1 MGIVS
6 AISRLQAAPK
16 SSQCHLSKAKNS
28 MQPHKIHGLYAIT
41 PDEANTDLL
50 LAKVEAALQGG
61 ISVLQ
66 YRNKQASEQLQ
77 TQQAS
82 AIFPLCKQYQVPL
95 IINDS
100 VELCLALNADGVH
113 IGADDG
119 NIAEV
124 RAKLGANKILGAS
137 CYNRFDLAL
146 SAQQAG
152 ASYVAFGACFASSTK
167 PHAPVAS
174 LDLFKQAK
182 AQLKIPA
189 VAIGGITLENAN
201 LAIAAGANAI
211 AVINA
216 IFNADDIKAQ
226 TEKFKLL
233 FQKS

>member
-1 MGIVS
+1 MNS
-6 AISRLQAAPK
+6 LQ
-16 SSQCHLSKAKNS
+16 H
-28 MQPHKIHGLYAIT
+28 HKINGLYAIT
-41 PDEANTDLL
+41 PDIADTDLL
-50 LAKVEAALQGG
+50 LAKIEAALQGG
-61 ISVLQ
+61 VSVLQ
-66 YRNKQASEQLQ
+66 YRNKHANYRLQ

-82 AIFPLCKQYQVPL
+82 AIFPLCKQYRVPF

-100 VELCLALNADGVH
+100 IELCLTLDADGVH

-124 RAKLGANKILGAS
+124 KASLGANKILGAS

-152 ASYVAFGACFASSTK
+152 ATYVAFGACFASSTK

-182 AQLKIPA
+182 AQLHIPA
-189 VAIGGITLENAN
+189 VAIGGITLENAA
-201 LAIAAGANAI
+201 LVIQAGADSI

-216 IFNADDIKAQ
+216 IFSPSFTLDDIKATTHQ
-226 TEKFKLL
+226 FSQL
-233 FQKS
+233 FG

>member
-1 MGIVS
+1 M
-6 AISRLQAAPK
+6 IS
-16 SSQCHLSKAKNS
+16 
-28 MQPHKIHGLYAIT
+28 GLYAIT
-41 PDEANTDLL
+41 PDEADTDLL

-61 ISVLQ
+61 IRVLQ
-66 YRNKQASEQLQ
+66 YRNKQASYKLQ

-82 AIFPLCKQYQVPL
+82 AILPLCKQHQVPF

-100 VELCLALNADGVH
+100 IELCLALNADGVH

-124 RAKLGANKILGAS
+124 KARLGANKILGAS

-152 ASYVAFGACFASSTK
+152 ATYVAFGACFASSTK

-174 LDLFKQAK
+174 LDLFKQAN
-182 AQLKIPA
+182 AQLHIPA
-189 VAIGGITLENAN
+189 VAIGGITLENVPSV
-201 LAIAAGANAI
+201 IQAGANSI

-216 IFNADDIKAQ
+216 IFNADDVKLAAQQFARLFKESTLKA
-226 TEKFKLL
+226 TT
-233 FQKS
+233 